1 MQFTLNFSAAMLA
14 LYTLAAGAPVTSLP
28 GLTEPICWKHEA
40 GYLPVKNGAKQLFY
54 WYHQATES
62 PETKPWL
69 PWLNG
74 GPGCSSLGG
83 MFTELGPFVV
93 DATMNVSLNPWSW
106 NKLANVIFVEQPAG
120 VGFSFPN
127 APANDS
133 ITAEDTVEALY
144 AFSDAHPELKGR
156 PFYIAGESYGGHY
169 VPNTALALQQ
179 ANAAKA
185 ADAKINLVG
194 FAVGNG
200 YADWALDFNANVMN
214 GRYHA
219 LCSAAELDAAL
230 TACADGFTAPC
241 FWPRDDVPCDPA
253 CDAAVQ
259 AATTDAMDGSID
271 IYDIYSDVCL
281 AGEQRLPTQAFTLL
295 AERHKQLA
303 RHAAAAPARG
313 RRAQTV
319 ISPIFPTCA
328 ASYSA
333 EYLNRPD
340 VQKAIHVAPG
350 TVPKGKWSDCGNV
363 DYSFNYDSELPNYRD
378 WVAKGDLQILI
389 YNGDADYILSHAGNE
404 AWITKGLNI
413 SATSPWTKWR
423 GSDGQVAGYFE
434 TFATGNPAQNFT
446 FLTVKGAGHMVPK
459 DRPRHALDML
469 ARFLQGGE
477 YEKVETAAEAPLCA
491 R

>member
-1 MQFTLNFSAAMLA
+1 MLA
-14 LYTLAAGAPVTSLP
+14 LCALAAGAPVTSLP

-54 WYHQATES
+54 WYHEAASS

-69 PWLNG
+69 LWLNG

-93 DATMNVSLNPWSW
+93 DASMNVSLNPWSW
-106 NKLANVIFVEQPAG
+106 NKIANVIFVEQPAG

-241 FWPRDDVPCDPA
+241 FWPRDDVPCDR
-253 CDAAVQ
+253 
-259 AATTDAMDGSID
+259 ATPR
-271 IYDIYSDVCL
+271 C
-281 AGEQRLPTQAFTLL
+281 R
-295 AERHKQLA
+295 R
-303 RHAAAAPARG
+303 RRG
-313 RRAQTV
+313 R
-319 ISPIFPTCA
+319 
-328 ASYSA
+328 
-333 EYLNRPD
+333 
-340 VQKAIHVAPG
+340 
-350 TVPKGKWSDCGNV
+350 
-363 DYSFNYDSELPNYRD
+363 
-378 WVAKGDLQILI
+378 
-389 YNGDADYILSHAGNE
+389 
-404 AWITKGLNI
+404 
-413 SATSPWTKWR
+413 
-423 GSDGQVAGYFE
+423 DG
-434 TFATGNPAQNFT
+434 
-446 FLTVKGAGHMVPK
+446 
-459 DRPRHALDML
+459 RLD
-469 ARFLQGGE
+469 
-477 YEKVETAAEAPLCA
+477 
-491 R
+491 